1 MADEKKEPV
10 EINEQKKL
18 DEEQKPIVSSDDE
31 MPEPKTKDYNA
42 AAQPSTQQPGVTA
55 YVRVKSEFED
65 ALKNTIGTLGYDR
78 RIGSPEI
85 NIPVFQIFE
94 ILDKTRGK
102 FLTNLQADELIGMCS
117 KAPYNIIAGVM
128 AKIKAD
134 QSEYFEVISP
144 AQLDQLIAAENA
156 KAAEAA
162 KKAEA
167 VAEEVADAAPVPDE
181 KAQ

>member
-10 EINEQKKL
+10 EIEKKL

-42 AAQPSTQQPGVTA
+42 AQPSAQQPGVTA
-55 YVRVKSEFED
+55 YVRVKPEFED